1 MTDTLTPDQRS
12 ALMSRIRGRDTRP
25 EIELRKSL
33 RRLGIRYRSH
43 RRVAGATV
51 DVVLPDRRTVV
62 FVHGCFWH
70 GCPTHYKVPKSR
82 VRFWTEK
89 VAANRARD
97 RRQTEALR
105 RANWRI
111 VVVWE
116 HALRRNPDPVINRL
130 LTPRRP

>member
-1 MTDTLTPDQRS
+1 MTDTLTPEQRS

-33 RRLGIRYRSH
+33 RRLRIRYRSY
-43 RRVAGATV
+43 RRIAGATV

-62 FVHGCFWH
+62 LVHGCFWH
-70 GCPTHYKVPKSR
+70 GCRAHYKVPKSR
-82 VRFWTEK
+82 VSFWTEK
-89 VAANRARD
+89 VAVNRARD
-97 RRQTEALR
+97 RRQTDALR
-105 RANWRI
+105 RANWRV

-130 LTPRRP
+130 LNPRKP